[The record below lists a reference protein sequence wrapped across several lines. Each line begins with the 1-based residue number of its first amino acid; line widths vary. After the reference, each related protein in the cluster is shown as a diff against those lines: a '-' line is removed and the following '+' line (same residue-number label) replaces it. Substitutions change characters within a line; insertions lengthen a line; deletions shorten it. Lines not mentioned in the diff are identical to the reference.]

1 MDQPTPPAATESLLM
16 RMQQHQTRLP
26 PALAKVGA
34 WALAYPFRT
43 ATLKIG
49 ELAAAAE
56 VSVASVNRYAT
67 ALGYEGYP
75 EFRDDLLRAFE
86 STFAPVEK
94 LRAAVSRDTSN
105 AEIMRES
112 LACDA
117 ANIARTLD
125 LLQPEQCEEAIRLIR
140 SAKRVYTCGMGD
152 SAYMATFLA
161 DMLDPYVDSASATVE
176 FAGPE
181 RSIRRLMK
189 VQPGDLMIAIT
200 TPRYSRRT
208 VEHVQHCREQGART
222 LALTN
227 SPLPRRA
234 AGRRDPAGR
243 GRSWGFAQLD
253 HRHDG
258 VDHGAGRGARPQ
270 RQQHGG
276 PRRRHGRAHFALSA
290 RRPQTGPGGAM
301 SRPQPSA
308 AHLAAATTSLR
319 FNQG

>member
-1 MDQPTPPAATESLLM
+1 MDQPIPPAATESLLT

-112 LACDA
+112 LTCDA

-161 DMLDPYVDSASATVE
+161 DMLDPYVDQAIATVE

-222 LALTN
+222 LALTD
-227 SPLPRRA
+227 SPDSPVVPLADVTLLAGADHGVLHSSTTGMMALIMALGAALARSGNNTVDRA
-234 AGRRDPAGR
+234 ADMAERILPYLHVVPKPDR
-243 GRSWGFAQLD
+243 GTR
-253 HRHDG
+253 
-258 VDHGAGRGARPQ
+258 
-270 RQQHGG
+270 
-276 PRRRHGRAHFALSA
+276 
-290 RRPQTGPGGAM
+290 
-301 SRPQPSA
+301 
-308 AHLAAATTSLR
+308 
-319 FNQG
+319 